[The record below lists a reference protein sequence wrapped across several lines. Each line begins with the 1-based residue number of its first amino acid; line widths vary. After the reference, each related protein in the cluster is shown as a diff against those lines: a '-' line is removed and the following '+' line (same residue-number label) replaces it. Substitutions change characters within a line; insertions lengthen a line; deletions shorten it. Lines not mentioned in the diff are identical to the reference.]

1 MSLTNKK
8 KMEEDLEAVITGLNH
23 VVQFTI
29 PSIEQTIAALAGRL
43 DQIEKRIDN
52 LAHALTLAI
61 TAPANGATVSGTVTF
76 TATCTCPSAHAIKSV
91 CFYIWDER
99 SGWVLIAEDTAT
111 PFTTTFDSKQY
122 SNSSHK
128 LRAVGACVS
137 GGQSTQEITV
147 TISNVIPTGGTTT
160 GGGTASY
167 GDVVSVQIL
176 TPVPG
181 SRVPQFFNINV
192 RASCSADHPIS
203 GVTRGGQI
211 GHYYSDVGA
220 WVVPGDFDSTKQ
232 SKKTFTITATCV
244 HGTTGS
250 VTATYYNSD
259 YTGPPPGGMI

>member
-1 MSLTNKK
+1 
-8 KMEEDLEAVITGLNH
+8 MEEDLEAVITELNH

-29 PSIEQTIAALAGRL
+29 PSIEQGIVALAGRL

-176 TPVPG
+176 TPTPG
-181 SRVPQFFNINV
+181 SRVPMNFQIYVNV
-192 RASCSADHPIS
+192 NCSAGHPFSNIACE
-203 GVTRGGQI
+203 GIAGEL
-211 GHYYSDVGA
+211 
-220 WVVPGDFDSTKQ
+220 GDPATFGIINASFDNAAEQ
-232 SKKTFTITATCV
+232 KKTFTITATCV
-244 HGTTGS
+244 NGTTGI
-250 VTATYYNSD
+250 TKATYYNSD
-259 YTGPPPGGMI
+259 YIGPLPRGMI